1 MPLFL
6 LHNISGLHITTTIT
20 TTTTTTITAKTTSIT
35 TNDTNILLL
44 LLLLL
49 ILIVEYTTYYVSTGY
64 VMLTFVQNKNKI
76 SRRRYDYD
84 RLPTKNIDSSNVD
97 TVITTQSTL
106 QSERTGVQ
114 FSAGADFFFSKLL
127 KLGREPN
134 LTLI

>member
-20 TTTTTTITAKTTSIT
+20 NTTTTTTTTAKTTSIT

-44 LLLLL
+44 LLL
-49 ILIVEYTTYYVSTGY
+49 IVEYTTYYVSTRY
-64 VMLTFVQNKNKI
+64 VMLTFVQHKNKI

-114 FSAGADFFFSKLL
+114 ISAGEDLFFS
-127 KLGREPN
+127 RN
-134 LTLI
+134 C

>member
-20 TTTTTTITAKTTSIT
+20 TTTTTTITAKTISIT
-35 TNDTNILLL
+35 TNDTNTLL

-49 ILIVEYTTYYVSTGY
+49 ILIVEYTTNYVSTRY

-134 LTLI
+134 LPLI